1 MATTDVYNH
10 DTQYDLQK
18 TITLAEDFMNQEE
31 NLGRFHL
38 NISIIPKDKNSAE
51 YKEFHKS
58 FFKIQGAFARYEN
71 NLNRITIF
79 LDDDTSCHMYFM
91 NKTVHS
97 SEATEKIRVGEILT
111 IYALAIGDYTQDAVI
126 LCMLRENEDEIF
138 KDLYK
143 IDITEQ
149 VLKIRNFFRLDSKKQ
164 KAILKRQKLNIYE
177 ENQGI
182 AYRFSSADDLSL
194 LYALTKRSFPV
205 EIQRSI
211 EELFEEVEDRD
222 KHALKKLKYILNVSP
237 ICSQRKPLQPELF
250 EQALEETLYGM
261 EIPKKILADFLI
273 SNEKAGIRG
282 FNILLVGP
290 PGIGKTALAECI
302 ARNCQI
308 PMEIIPM
315 NAMSTTLEL
324 EGLDSSYDSASIGR
338 FWKSFYKYGT
348 SEILCFLDELD
359 KVEQISSE
367 GNPMNCFYQLLTGT
381 FEDKFLECP
390 LPTSNTIFIATANS
404 LQNIPDS
411 ILNRFQCIIPMYDY
425 TVDEKIIIG
434 KNYILPKLLKNFSIP
449 QKTLRFS
456 EDAIRHI
463 ILNYC
468 HTTGVRELKHH
479 MELLIRNLVAEDIYE
494 NFVVCIDYIDM
505 ILQHLNLN
513 KKIYTKEW
521 CEGNFPSV
529 KGLPGI
535 ARALTVNRNG
545 GRCLAVET
553 VLMPLEPL
561 DDSFYIT
568 GHVKES
574 VRQSVEVAYFF
585 LKKKYPKLFHKQ
597 AVHIHFSEAAI
608 LKSGSSGGTAILMSM
623 LSAAL
628 GRPLTKEDY
637 DVAFTGEI
645 DIMGGVFEVG
655 GIPEKIFAAKI
666 CGCKKVFIPLQNYN
680 KLDEELK
687 RDISCK
693 IIPVKHVQEIIEEI
707 YPDLKE

>member
-51 YKEFHKS
+51 YKEFHKR
-58 FFKIQGAFARYEN
+58 FFKIQGAFVRYEN

-164 KAILKRQKLNIYE
+164 KAILKRQKLNVYE

-273 SNEKAGIRG
+273 SNERAGIRG

-425 TVDEKIIIG
+425 TVEEKIIIG

>member
-290 PGIGKTALAECI
+290 PGIGKTALAEGI

>member
-1 MATTDVYNH
+1 MATTDVYNY

-51 YKEFHKS
+51 YKEFHKR
-58 FFKIQGAFARYEN
+58 FFKIQGAFAGYEN

-164 KAILKRQKLNIYE
+164 KAILKRQKLNVYE

-273 SNEKAGIRG
+273 SNERAGIRG

-411 ILNRFQCIIPMYDY
+411 ILNRFHCIIPMYDY

-434 KNYILPKLLKNFSIP
+434 KNYILPKLLKNFNIP

-655 GIPEKIFAAKI
+655 SIPEKIFAAKI

-680 KLDEELK
+680 KLDKELK

-693 IIPVKHVQEIIEEI
+693 IIPVKHVQEIIEDI

>member
-1 MATTDVYNH
+1 
-10 DTQYDLQK
+10 
-18 TITLAEDFMNQEE
+18 
-31 NLGRFHL
+31 
-38 NISIIPKDKNSAE
+38 
-51 YKEFHKS
+51 
-58 FFKIQGAFARYEN
+58 
-71 NLNRITIF
+71 
-79 LDDDTSCHMYFM
+79 
-91 NKTVHS
+91 
-97 SEATEKIRVGEILT
+97 
-111 IYALAIGDYTQDAVI
+111 
-126 LCMLRENEDEIF
+126 
-138 KDLYK
+138 
-143 IDITEQ
+143 
-149 VLKIRNFFRLDSKKQ
+149 
-164 KAILKRQKLNIYE
+164 
-177 ENQGI
+177 
-182 AYRFSSADDLSL
+182 
-194 LYALTKRSFPV
+194 
-205 EIQRSI
+205 
-211 EELFEEVEDRD
+211 
-222 KHALKKLKYILNVSP
+222 
-237 ICSQRKPLQPELF
+237 
-250 EQALEETLYGM
+250 
-261 EIPKKILADFLI
+261 
-273 SNEKAGIRG
+273 
-282 FNILLVGP
+282 
-290 PGIGKTALAECI
+290 
-302 ARNCQI
+302 
-308 PMEIIPM
+308 M

-425 TVDEKIIIG
+425 TVEEKIIIG
-434 KNYILPKLLKNFSIP
+434 KNYILPKLLKNFNIP
-449 QKTLRFS
+449 QKTLYFS

-468 HTTGVRELKHH
+468 HSTGVRELKHH

-494 NFVVCIDYIDM
+494 NFAVYIDYIDM
-505 ILQHLNLN
+505 ILQNLNLN

-521 CEGNFPSV
+521 CEGNFPFV

>member
-1 MATTDVYNH
+1 
-10 DTQYDLQK
+10 
-18 TITLAEDFMNQEE
+18 
-31 NLGRFHL
+31 
-38 NISIIPKDKNSAE
+38 
-51 YKEFHKS
+51 
-58 FFKIQGAFARYEN
+58 
-71 NLNRITIF
+71 
-79 LDDDTSCHMYFM
+79 
-91 NKTVHS
+91 
-97 SEATEKIRVGEILT
+97 
-111 IYALAIGDYTQDAVI
+111 
-126 LCMLRENEDEIF
+126 MLRENEDEIF

-164 KAILKRQKLNIYE
+164 KAIPKRQKLNVYE

-273 SNEKAGIRG
+273 SNERAGIRG

-324 EGLDSSYDSASIGR
+324 EGLDSSYDSASIGC

-425 TVDEKIIIG
+425 IVDEKIIIG
-434 KNYILPKLLKNFSIP
+434 KNYILPKLLKNFNIP
-449 QKTLRFS
+449 QKTLYFS

-468 HTTGVRELKHH
+468 HSTGVRELKHH

-494 NFVVCIDYIDM
+494 NFAVYIDYIDM
-505 ILQHLNLN
+505 ILQNLNLN

-521 CEGNFPSV
+521 CEGNFPFV

-585 LKKKYPKLFHKQ
+585 LKK
-597 AVHIHFSEAAI
+597 SI
-608 LKSGSSGGTAILMSM
+608 LN
-623 LSAAL
+623 
-628 GRPLTKEDY
+628 
-637 DVAFTGEI
+637 
-645 DIMGGVFEVG
+645 
-655 GIPEKIFAAKI
+655 
-666 CGCKKVFIPLQNYN
+666 CFIN
-680 KLDEELK
+680 
-687 RDISCK
+687 R
-693 IIPVKHVQEIIEEI
+693 
-707 YPDLKE
+707 

>member
-1 MATTDVYNH
+1 MV
-10 DTQYDLQK
+10 L
-18 TITLAEDFMNQEE
+18 I
-31 NLGRFHL
+31 
-38 NISIIPKDKNSAE
+38 
-51 YKEFHKS
+51 
-58 FFKIQGAFARYEN
+58 
-71 NLNRITIF
+71 
-79 LDDDTSCHMYFM
+79 C
-91 NKTVHS
+91 
-97 SEATEKIRVGEILT
+97 
-111 IYALAIGDYTQDAVI
+111 AI
-126 LCMLRENEDEIF
+126 
-138 KDLYK
+138 
-143 IDITEQ
+143 
-149 VLKIRNFFRLDSKKQ
+149 
-164 KAILKRQKLNIYE
+164 
-177 ENQGI
+177 
-182 AYRFSSADDLSL
+182 
-194 LYALTKRSFPV
+194 TKRSFPV

-273 SNEKAGIRG
+273 SNERAGIRG

-324 EGLDSSYDSASIGR
+324 EGLDSSYDSASIGC

-425 TVDEKIIIG
+425 IVDEKIIIG
-434 KNYILPKLLKNFSIP
+434 KNYILPKLLKNFNIP
-449 QKTLRFS
+449 QKTLYFS

-468 HTTGVRELKHH
+468 HSTGVRELKHH

-494 NFVVCIDYIDM
+494 NFAVYIDYIDM
-505 ILQHLNLN
+505 ILQNLNLN

-521 CEGNFPSV
+521 CEGNFPFV

-585 LKKKYPKLFHKQ
+585 LKK
-597 AVHIHFSEAAI
+597 SI
-608 LKSGSSGGTAILMSM
+608 LN
-623 LSAAL
+623 
-628 GRPLTKEDY
+628 
-637 DVAFTGEI
+637 
-645 DIMGGVFEVG
+645 
-655 GIPEKIFAAKI
+655 
-666 CGCKKVFIPLQNYN
+666 CFIN
-680 KLDEELK
+680 
-687 RDISCK
+687 R
-693 IIPVKHVQEIIEEI
+693 
-707 YPDLKE
+707 

>member
-1 MATTDVYNH
+1 
-10 DTQYDLQK
+10 
-18 TITLAEDFMNQEE
+18 
-31 NLGRFHL
+31 
-38 NISIIPKDKNSAE
+38 
-51 YKEFHKS
+51 
-58 FFKIQGAFARYEN
+58 
-71 NLNRITIF
+71 
-79 LDDDTSCHMYFM
+79 
-91 NKTVHS
+91 
-97 SEATEKIRVGEILT
+97 
-111 IYALAIGDYTQDAVI
+111 
-126 LCMLRENEDEIF
+126 MLRENEDEIF

-164 KAILKRQKLNIYE
+164 KAILKRQKLNVYE

-273 SNEKAGIRG
+273 SNERAGIRG

-425 TVDEKIIIG
+425 TVEEKIIIG

>member
-18 TITLAEDFMNQEE
+18 TIILAEDFMNQEE

-51 YKEFHKS
+51 YKEFHKR

-71 NLNRITIF
+71 NLNRIIIF

-164 KAILKRQKLNIYE
+164 KAILKRQKLNVYE

-273 SNEKAGIRG
+273 SNERAGIRG

-425 TVDEKIIIG
+425 TVEEKIIIG

-468 HTTGVRELKHH
+468 HTTGVRELKHD

-494 NFVVCIDYIDM
+494 NFAVYIDYIDM
-505 ILQHLNLN
+505 ILQNLNLN

-521 CEGNFPSV
+521 CEGNFPFV

-597 AVHIHFSEAAI
+597 VVHIHFSEAAI

>member
-1 MATTDVYNH
+1 MATTDVYNY

-51 YKEFHKS
+51 YKR

-164 KAILKRQKLNIYE
+164 KAILKRQKLNVYE

-273 SNEKAGIRG
+273 SNERAGIRG

-425 TVDEKIIIG
+425 TVEEKIIIG

-687 RDISCK
+687 RDISCE

>member
-51 YKEFHKS
+51 YKEFHKW
-58 FFKIQGAFARYEN
+58 FLKIQGAFAQYEN

-164 KAILKRQKLNIYE
+164 KAILKRQKLNVYE

-273 SNEKAGIRG
+273 SNERAGIRG

-425 TVDEKIIIG
+425 IVEEKIIIG

-655 GIPEKIFAAKI
+655 SIPEKIFAAKI

-693 IIPVKHVQEIIEEI
+693 IIPVKHVQEIIEDI
-707 YPDLKE
+707 YSDLKE